1 MSGIC
6 IKKTSENQLFL
17 VSTNAHTMCKI
28 NITEYCEF
36 NKDNREL
43 EYILPVNYLKDFV
56 KLADGSLHFKC
67 SLSNIFI
74 EAENLEFIARAI
86 DGKYPNYEA
95 VIPKENNKKII
106 FDHSL
111 ISKCLKSEKY
121 TSLLAKYK
129 DDKNINYQIYNS
141 GDKLFIR
148 AYKMEFSKIVINE
161 EIEFCSVDIAFSETN
176 KRITENDSLF
186 LLMPVMVDTEVADRY
201 FAFSKYYFDV
211 MLKTITDTEVECY
224 FTEPNRAY
232 IFPIDAID
240 YKKTLPVEKTKQQK
254 LSKADMKMID
264 EMEKNQSEAN
274 ELQDAIETL
283 ELLLETAKGK
293 DKREI
298 KEALEVLQMLNEK

>member
-17 VSTNAHTMCKI
+17 ISTNAHTLCKI

-36 NKDNREL
+36 NKDDREL

-67 SLSNIFI
+67 SLANIFI
-74 EAENLEFIARAI
+74 EAENLEFSARAI
-86 DGKYPNYEA
+86 DGNYPNYEA
-95 VIPKENNKKII
+95 VIPKENNKKIV

-161 EIEFCSVDIAFSETN
+161 EIEFCSVDINYSETN

-186 LLMPVMVDTEVADRY
+186 LLMPVMVDTEVSDRY

-254 LSKADMKMID
+254 LSKADIKMIE

-274 ELQDAIETL
+274 QLQDAIETL